1 MFQTHTQNKD
11 FKYVVRFQVTA
22 KQEENKQYA
31 RAEKKLNVKRATFEK
46 SPIKSRFLL
55 AQQMS
60 MLH

>member
-1 MFQTHTQNKD
+1 MF
-11 FKYVVRFQVTA
+11 RVTA

-31 RAEKKLNVKRATFEK
+31 HAEKKLNGRGATFEK
-46 SPIKSRFLL
+46 SPIKSMFRL